1 MYINSPKEIES
12 KSMDII
18 EEEMDKTSFTDEEK
32 IVVKR
37 IIHTTGDPSY
47 KEIIKFKE
55 DFVGEFKKAILSG
68 EKIYTDTNMTKA
80 GVNKKALNKNNIE
93 IVSYVSDPDIFEK
106 AKKNGTTRS
115 YAAIEKAIEE
125 GVKVFSVGNA
135 PTALFKLLEEV
146 DKGFKPIGIIGVPV
160 GFVEAKESK
169 DLLYSYNNI
178 PLITTLSTKGGSNVA
193 ASIINACLYMVTER
207 D

>member
-106 AKKNGTTRS
+106 LRKMA
-115 YAAIEKAIEE
+115 
-125 GVKVFSVGNA
+125 
-135 PTALFKLLEEV
+135 LLEV
-146 DKGFKPIGIIGVPV
+146 
-160 GFVEAKESK
+160 
-169 DLLYSYNNI
+169 
-178 PLITTLSTKGGSNVA
+178 
-193 ASIINACLYMVTER
+193 MQQ
-207 D
+207 

>member
-18 EEEMDKTSFTDEEK
+18 EEEMDKTFTDEEK

-106 AKKNGTTRS
+106 AKKKM
-115 YAAIEKAIEE
+115 A
-125 GVKVFSVGNA
+125 
-135 PTALFKLLEEV
+135 LLEV
-146 DKGFKPIGIIGVPV
+146 
-160 GFVEAKESK
+160 
-169 DLLYSYNNI
+169 
-178 PLITTLSTKGGSNVA
+178 
-193 ASIINACLYMVTER
+193 MQQ
-207 D
+207 